1 MASTLK
7 DKLMAKGLQLMQSP
21 MVGKI
26 MENEKVGVAL
36 TKAMNVPLKLTA
48 SLNAQKERFVTL
60 FDLATQQD
68 MDDLRR
74 ALSKVEGVLKEIKEE
89 SSEMLRKVDDTK
101 KK

>member
-7 DKLMAKGLQLMQSP
+7 DKMMAKGLQLMQSP

-26 MENEKVGVAL
+26 MENEKVGIAL

-68 MDDLRR
+68 MDELRR

-89 SSEMLRKVDDTK
+89 SSEMLRKVEDTK

>member
-1 MASTLK
+1 MSSTLK
-7 DKLMAKGLQLMQSP
+7 DKMMAKGLQLMQSP

-26 MENEKVGVAL
+26 MENEKVGIAL

-48 SLNAQKERFVTL
+48 SLNAQKERIVTL

-68 MDDLRR
+68 MDELRR

-89 SSEMLRKVDDTK
+89 SSEMLRKVEDSEK
-101 KK
+101 K